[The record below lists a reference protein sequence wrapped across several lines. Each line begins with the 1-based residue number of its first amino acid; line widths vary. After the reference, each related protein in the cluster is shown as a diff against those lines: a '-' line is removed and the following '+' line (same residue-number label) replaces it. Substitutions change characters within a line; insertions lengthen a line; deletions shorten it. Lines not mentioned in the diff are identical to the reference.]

1 MQKLDRTFGVEI
13 EFGLNRDITE
23 ENFKSEFEM
32 RTGEKIIMDTHSY
45 NTPVNRDKWTLAYD
59 MSVRV
64 RSHYGREL
72 KSPPIPLSQI
82 DRIKKVYDYLN
93 EVGKV
98 NRTCGHHV
106 HIDVSDLSFKQQ
118 KKVLIAYL
126 VNEDVIDM
134 MHPKSRRFGQG
145 VGTQYCGS
153 GIGRRHISIEQRNRS
168 QDFLGRDRSGLDRMP
183 TSSNGSTYDQLQ
195 EHYKS
200 VVINACIKKIKKAR
214 NVRQLKSTG
223 FADKYSNVCFKE
235 NFGTIEFR
243 QHAGSLEY
251 KKIVNWIVFLNQ
263 FVIGFGYGP
272 SVAMKDETRENG
284 RDRLFFRKVSQLE
297 KSVKNRVKTYGG
309 FEIPN
314 AEQAFTF
321 LKKRISHF
329 IRVLN
334 GNSTYERAMRKVL
347 EDRGVTFNLRG
358 GNDDET
364 RH

>member
-23 ENFKSEFEM
+23 SNFKSEFEM
-32 RTGEKIIMDTHSY
+32 RTGERIVMSTSSY
-45 NTPVNRDKWTLAYD
+45 NTPVNLTKWTLAYD
-59 MSVRV
+59 TSVHMRN
-64 RSHYGREL
+64 HYGREL

-106 HIDVSDLSFKQQ
+106 HIDVRDLSFKQQ
-118 KKVLIAYL
+118 KKVLIAYF

-134 MHPKSRRFGQG
+134 MHPASRRFGQG

-153 GIGRRHISIEQRNRS
+153 GYGRREISRV
-168 QDFLGRDRSGLDRMP
+168 
-183 TSSNGSTYDQLQ
+183 GSTYDQLQ

-214 NVRQLKSTG
+214 NVRQLKVSG
-223 FADKYSNVCFKE
+223 FADKYSNVCFKS

-243 QHAGSLEY
+243 QHSGTLEY
-251 KKIVNWIVFLNQ
+251 KKIMNWIVFLNQ
-263 FVIGFGYGP
+263 FVIGFGFGP
-272 SVAMKDETRENG
+272 SVARKDETRANG

-314 AEQAFTF
+314 AERAFEY
-321 LKKRISHF
+321 LKSRISHF

>member
-1 MQKLDRTFGVEI
+1 MKKLDRTFGIEI
-13 EFGLNRDITE
+13 EFGLNSNITE
-23 ENFKSEFEM
+23 SNFKSEFEM
-32 RTGEKIIMDTHSY
+32 RTGEKIVIDTNHY
-45 NTPVNRDKWTLAYD
+45 QTPVNPTKWTLAYD
-59 MSVRV
+59 TSVHV

-72 KSPPIPLSQI
+72 KSPPIPLSNI

-98 NRTCGHHV
+98 NRTCGQHV
-106 HIDVSDLSFKQQ
+106 HIDANDLTFKQQ
-118 KKVLIAYL
+118 KKILIAYL

-153 GIGRRHISIEQRNRS
+153 GIGRRVISSEQRNS
-168 QDFLGRDRSGLDRMP
+168 SDTFLNRGRDRL
-183 TSSNGSTYDQLQ
+183 THNATYDQLQ

-200 VVINACIKKIKKAR
+200 VVINACIKKIKRAR
-214 NVRQLKSTG
+214 NVRQLKTTG

-243 QHAGSLEY
+243 QHSGTLEY
-251 KKIVNWIVFLNQ
+251 TKIVNWIVFLNQ

-314 AEQAFTF
+314 AERSFEF

-329 IRVLN
+329 IRILN

-358 GNDDET
+358 GNDEDET

>member
-1 MQKLDRTFGVEI
+1 MQKLERTFGIEI
-13 EFGLNRDITE
+13 EFGLPVAIELET
-23 ENFKSEFEM
+23 FKSEFEM
-32 RTGEKIIMDTHSY
+32 RTGEVAQMDYHYS
-45 NTPVNRDKWTLAYD
+45 RDFSRTKWMITND
-59 MSVRV
+59 MSVRI
-64 RSHYGREL
+64 RGCRTIEL
-72 KSPPIPLSQI
+72 KAPPIKLSEI
-82 DRIKKVYDYLN
+82 NRIKKVYEYLN
-93 EVGKV
+93 EIGKV
-98 NRTCGHHV
+98 NIKCGTHV
-106 HIDVSDLSFKQQ
+106 HIDASDLTFKQQ

-145 VGTQYCGS
+145 GYGSQFCGS
-153 GIGRRHISIEQRNRS
+153 GAGRSHISIEQRNRS
-168 QDFLGRDRSGLDRMP
+168 QDFLGRDRMP
-183 TSSNGSTYDQLQ
+183 TSSFDATYNQLQ

-200 VVINACIKKIKKAR
+200 VVINACIQKIKRAR
-214 NVRQLKSTG
+214 NVRQLKTRG
-223 FADKYSNVCFKE
+223 FGDKYSNVNFKE
-235 NFGTIEFR
+235 AYKTIEFR
-243 QHAGSLEY
+243 QHSGTLEFN
-251 KKIVNWIVFLNQ
+251 KISNWIVFLNQ

-272 SVAMKDETRENG
+272 SVAKKNETRENG

-358 GNDDET
+358 GNDDDQT

>member
-1 MQKLDRTFGVEI
+1 MKKLDRTFGVEI
-13 EFGLNRDITE
+13 EFGLNRNITE

-32 RTGEKIIMDTHSY
+32 RTGEKIVMSTRHY
-45 NTPVNRDKWTLAYD
+45 QTPVNSTKWTLAYD
-59 MSVRV
+59 GSVGV
-64 RSHYGREL
+64 RNHYGREL
-72 KSPPIPLSQI
+72 KSPPIPLNQI

-98 NRTCGHHV
+98 NRSCGHHV
-106 HIDVSDLSFKQQ
+106 HIDANDLTFKQQ

-126 VNEDVIDM
+126 VNEDVNDM
-134 MHPKSRRFGQG
+134 MHPMSRRFGRG

-153 GIGRRHISIEQRNRS
+153 GIGRRNISVER
-168 QDFLGRDRSGLDRMP
+168 RDINE
-183 TSSNGSTYDQLQ
+183 SSSTYAMLQ
-195 EHYKS
+195 QHYKS
-200 VVINACIKKIKKAR
+200 VVINACIKKIKRAR
-214 NVRQLKSTG
+214 NVRQLKTSG

-243 QHAGSLEY
+243 QHAGSLEW
-251 KKIVNWIVFLNQ
+251 KKISNWIVFLNQ
-263 FVIGFGYGP
+263 FVIGFGFGP

-347 EDRGVTFNLRG
+347 KDRGVTFNLRG
-358 GNDDET
+358 GNDEDET